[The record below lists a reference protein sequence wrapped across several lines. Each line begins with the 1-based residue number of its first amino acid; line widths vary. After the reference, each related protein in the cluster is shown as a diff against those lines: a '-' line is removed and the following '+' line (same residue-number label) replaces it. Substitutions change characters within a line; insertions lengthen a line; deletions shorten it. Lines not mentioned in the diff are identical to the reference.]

1 MPEESWG
8 DAGNDDIDNDVDGGK
23 DGDIANLNAGSVVFI
38 VRVWQP
44 RVVGYVGVEVARQC
58 RGVVEHIETH
68 ARHYFLTWSDMV
80 GHLSGY
86 VQCNEM
92 AKPLTP
98 QTGWRG
104 TMQRIQISVSRW
116 WRQI

>member
-8 DAGNDDIDNDVDGGK
+8 DAGNDDKENDVD
-23 DGDIANLNAGSVVFI
+23 DDIANLNADSVVFI

-44 RVVGYVGVEVARQC
+44 RVVGSAGGERVRQC
-58 RGVVEHIETH
+58 RGVVEHIETR

-80 GHLSGY
+80 SHLNGY
-86 VQCNEM
+86 MQCDEM
-92 AKPLTP
+92 AKSLTA
-98 QTGWRG
+98 QTGWQG
-104 TMQRIQISVSRW
+104 AMQRIHLSVSRW